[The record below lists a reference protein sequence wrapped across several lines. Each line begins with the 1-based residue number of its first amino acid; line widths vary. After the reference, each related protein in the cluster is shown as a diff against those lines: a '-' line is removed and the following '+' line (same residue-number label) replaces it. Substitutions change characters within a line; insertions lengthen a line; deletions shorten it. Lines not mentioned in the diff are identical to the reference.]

1 MDKVEN
7 RKLRKQMS
15 RNTSFR
21 DFESDDQ
28 FSDRLPMVIDGFDKS
43 DMLEHG
49 NTSKKMKKE
58 FVNFTSLGDNAV
70 EKLFKNNTPTI
81 TVQM

>member
-7 RKLRKQMS
+7 RKLRRQMS
-15 RNTSFR
+15 RNSSFR
-21 DFESDDQ
+21 DFEPDDQ
-28 FSDRLPMVIDGFDKS
+28 FPDRLPMVIDGFDKS

-58 FVNFTSLGDNAV
+58 FVNFTSLGDNAI
-70 EKLFKNNTPTI
+70 EKLFKNNSPTI